1 MGCEQMLGSEAKAAA
16 CSWLINWVAVCEQL
30 WPVLTEMF
38 SPWLTPY
45 WTSNLKEPAA
55 AWIQQLTDD
64 RSVLLPWIAADGPH
78 AHSVMCMF
86 TECVR
91 FILGTLPG
99 NVVCLQSVCDSS
111 WALYQVMWYVYRV
124 CAIHP
129 GHFTR

>member
-1 MGCEQMLGSEAKAAA
+1 ML
-16 CSWLINWVAVCEQL
+16 LHVAVCEQL

-45 WTSNLKEPAA
+45 WTSNLKEPTA

-91 FILGTLPG
+91 FILDTLPG
-99 NVVCLQSVCDSS
+99 NVVC
-111 WALYQVMWYVYRV
+111 
-124 CAIHP
+124 
-129 GHFTR
+129 